1 MAKKTKKSVKRT
13 TATKSATKARA
24 PTAAAR
30 AAARRRA
37 PAKAN
42 RARASSKPRTISP
55 IPPGIHTVTPN
66 LVVKDCAKAM
76 EFYQEAFGAK
86 ELMRMMSPD
95 GRGIWHAEM
104 RIGDSVIYLNDAMD
118 RPAPS
123 RENPSSTMIWLYVP
137 DCDAVFERA
146 IKAGATAAMPMD
158 DMFWGDRSGMV
169 IDPFGMP
176 WGISTHVK
184 DLSEEEMRRAGEEF
198 AKKMASQGGG
208 QGTAGA
214 AT

>member
-42 RARASSKPRTISP
+42 RARASAKPRKVSP
-55 IPPGIHTVTPN
+55 IPPGVHTVTPN
-66 LVVKDCAKAM
+66 LVLEDCAKAM
-76 EFYQEAFGAK
+76 EFYKQAFGAK

-104 RIGDSVIYLNDAMD
+104 RIGDSIIYLNDAMD
-118 RPAPS
+118 RRAPS

-137 DCDAVFERA
+137 DCDAVFARA
-146 IKAGATAAMPMD
+146 IEAGATSAMPLA

-198 AKKMASQGGG
+198 AKKMATQGGG